1 MHLTAKSAL
10 VAGATA
16 LAATSFAPAV
26 AQAQDSEP
34 IHVALADLPEV
45 ETLFFLVGLARAGEK
60 GLDYELTFFNGEEL
74 AIQAILAGQA
84 DVGLGSPYAVI
95 QRASVPIRLFQQTSR
110 IIYFPVAKAE
120 IEDWQDMD
128 GKSMTYHSRGGP
140 LEALAAIVAEREGI
154 TLGTPN
160 YVPGSENR
168 VVALVQGHIDA
179 AIIDLLNKNM
189 IMEEHPNDFHVL
201 SWVGPDEVV
210 TDEALFARLD
220 WLQENEDQV
229 ALLLESLLEAAQD
242 ICENPAS
249 IAEERE
255 KYNLLPDLPQ
265 ELADGLAD
273 YYVEAIEAGV
283 YSCDGG
289 TVEAAKTDISV
300 LSQSGQ
306 LEGSP
311 EDLKVEDFWYF
322 APLEEA
328 KEKVGMSGG

>member
-1 MHLTAKSAL
+1 MRSNVKSVL
-10 VAGATA
+10 VAGSMA
-16 LAATSFAPAV
+16 LGAWSLALLP

-34 IHVALADLPEV
+34 VHIALADLPEV
-45 ETLFFLVGLARAGEK
+45 ETLFFLVGLARAGER
-60 GLDYELTFFNGEEL
+60 GFEHEITFFNGEEL

-110 IIYFPVAKAE
+110 IIFFPVAKAE
-120 IEDWQDMD
+120 IESWQDMD
-128 GKSMTYHSRGGP
+128 GRSMTYHSRGGP
-140 LEALAAIVAEREGI
+140 LEALASIVAEREGI

-189 IMEEHPNDFHVL
+189 IMEEHPDDFRVL
-201 SWVGPDEVV
+201 SWVSPEEVV

-220 WLQENEDQV
+220 WLQENEDKV
-229 ALLLESLLEAAQD
+229 ALLLEELLKSAQE
-242 ICENPAS
+242 ICANPAL

-255 KYNLLPDLPQ
+255 KYDLLPDLPQ

-273 YYVEAIEAGV
+273 YYAEAIEAGV

-289 TVEAAKTDISV
+289 SEEAVRTDLEIFA
-300 LSQSGQ
+300 QSGQ
-306 LEGSP
+306 LQGSAD
-311 EDLKVEDFWYF
+311 DLKVEDFWYMK
-322 APLEEA
+322 PLEDA
-328 KEKVGMSGG
+328 KARLGIDG